1 MNTYTMKIPFA
12 NSPHSLAVLR
22 VKQDYKIDA
31 KVKIK
36 SVFNILI
43 SALLFTG
50 IIYSLRAYILP
61 YFNMDLINKA
71 CYIVG
76 HSGIADSIND
86 MFNFIVPQTDRISK
100 MLSGLNAN
108 DTVNIT
114 RILVITS
121 LISALMFLGFN
132 IINSIICLLMNL
144 TEGHKHSIKISVF
157 VISDI
162 FSATVSYISLAIFF
176 VAACFIAVLLPV
188 VFFDLGN
195 EIYFYATIWVISLIA
210 SIIVIVKF
218 IKFKRERHSCLY
230 DLRENIFTYFAG
242 VIVAI
247 FPAISAI
254 IILAVLTIIMLIIVL
269 KLVIYITKGLAF
281 GG

>member
-1 MNTYTMKIPFA
+1 MNTDTMKIPFA

-43 SALLFTG
+43 SALLFAG

-76 HSGIADSIND
+76 HSGVAESINN
-86 MFNFIVPQTDRISK
+86 MFSFIVPQTDRISK

-108 DTVNIT
+108 DTVNIA

-195 EIYFYATIWVISLIA
+195 EIYFYATVWVISLIA

-218 IKFKRERHSCLY
+218 VKFKRERLSCLY

>member
-1 MNTYTMKIPFA
+1 MKIPFI
-12 NSPHSLAVLR
+12 NSLAVLR
-22 VKQDYKIDA
+22 VRQDYKIDA

-43 SALLFTG
+43 SALLFVG
-50 IIYSLRAYILP
+50 IIYSLKAYILP

-76 HSGIADSIND
+76 HSGAADSIND

-100 MLSGLNAN
+100 IFSGMNAN
-108 DTVNIT
+108 DAVNIA
-114 RILVITS
+114 RMSVIVS
-121 LISALMFLGFN
+121 LTSALIFLGLN
-132 IINSIICLLMNL
+132 IINSIICLLSKL

-157 VISDI
+157 VIFDI
-162 FSATVSYISLAIFF
+162 LSATVSYISLAIFF
-176 VAACFIAVLLPV
+176 VTACFIAVLLPV
-188 VFFDLGN
+188 IFFNLGN
-195 EIYFYATIWVISLIA
+195 EIYFYAAVWAVSLIA
-210 SIIVIVKF
+210 SVTVIVKF
-218 IKFKRERHSCLY
+218 IKFKRERLSYLR
-230 DLRENIFTYFAG
+230 DLRENVFTYLAG
-242 VIVAI
+242 VVVAV

-254 IILAVLTIIMLIIVL
+254 IVLAILTVIMLIIVL

>member
-1 MNTYTMKIPFA
+1 MNTDTMKIQFA

-22 VKQDYKIDA
+22 VRQDYKINA

-43 SALLFTG
+43 SALLFAG
-50 IIYSLRAYILP
+50 IIYLLNAYIFP

-86 MFNFIVPQTDRISK
+86 MFNFIVPQADRISK
-100 MLSGLNAN
+100 IFSGINA
-108 DTVNIT
+108 DDAVNIA

-132 IINSIICLLMNL
+132 IINSIICLLINL

-162 FSATVSYISLAIFF
+162 FSATISYISLAIFF

-188 VFFDLGN
+188 VFFNLGN
-195 EIYFYATIWVISLIA
+195 EVYFYAAVWVISLIA

-218 IKFKRERHSCLY
+218 VKFKRERLSCLY

-242 VIVAI
+242 VIVAV
-247 FPAISAI
+247 FPTISAMI
-254 IILAVLTIIMLIIVL
+254 VLAILTVVMFIIVL
-269 KLVIYITKGLAF
+269 KIVIYITKGLVF
-281 GG
+281 GR

>member
-1 MNTYTMKIPFA
+1 MNTDTMKIQFA

-22 VKQDYKIDA
+22 VRQDYKIDA

-43 SALLFTG
+43 SALLFAG
-50 IIYSLRAYILP
+50 IIYSLNAYISP
-61 YFNMDLINKA
+61 CFNMDLINKA

-86 MFNFIVPQTDRISK
+86 MFNFIVPQADRISK
-100 MLSGLNAN
+100 IFSGINAE
-108 DTVNIT
+108 DAVNIA

-162 FSATVSYISLAIFF
+162 FSATISYISLAIFF

-188 VFFDLGN
+188 VFFNLGN
-195 EIYFYATIWVISLIA
+195 EVYFYAAVWVISLIA

-218 IKFKRERHSCLY
+218 VKFKRERLSCLY

-242 VIVAI
+242 VIVAV
-247 FPAISAI
+247 FPTISAI
-254 IILAVLTIIMLIIVL
+254 IVLAILTVVMFIIVL
-269 KLVIYITKGLAF
+269 KIVIYITKGLVF

>member
-1 MNTYTMKIPFA
+1 MNTDTMKIQFA

-22 VKQDYKIDA
+22 VRQDYKIDA

-43 SALLFTG
+43 SALLFAG
-50 IIYSLRAYILP
+50 IIYSLNAYISP

-86 MFNFIVPQTDRISK
+86 MFNFIVPQADRISK
-100 MLSGLNAN
+100 IFSGINA
-108 DTVNIT
+108 DDAVNIA

-162 FSATVSYISLAIFF
+162 FSATISYISLAIFF

-188 VFFDLGN
+188 VFFNLGN
-195 EIYFYATIWVISLIA
+195 EVYFYAAVWVISLIA

-218 IKFKRERHSCLY
+218 VKIKRERLSCLY

-254 IILAVLTIIMLIIVL
+254 IILAILTVAMFIIVL
-269 KLVIYITKGLAF
+269 KIVIYITKNLAF

>member
-1 MNTYTMKIPFA
+1 MNTDTMKIQFA

-22 VKQDYKIDA
+22 VRQDYKINA

-43 SALLFTG
+43 SALLFAG
-50 IIYSLRAYILP
+50 IIYSLNAYISP

-86 MFNFIVPQTDRISK
+86 MFNFIVPQADRISK
-100 MLSGLNAN
+100 IFSGINA
-108 DTVNIT
+108 DDAVNIA

-132 IINSIICLLMNL
+132 IINSIICLLINL
-144 TEGHKHSIKISVF
+144 TEGHKHSIKTSVF

-162 FSATVSYISLAIFF
+162 FSATISYISLAIFF

-188 VFFDLGN
+188 VFFNLGN
-195 EIYFYATIWVISLIA
+195 EVYFYAAVWVISLIA

-218 IKFKRERHSCLY
+218 VKFKRERLSCLY

-242 VIVAI
+242 VIVAV
-247 FPAISAI
+247 FPTISAI
-254 IILAVLTIIMLIIVL
+254 IVLAILTVLMFIIVL
-269 KLVIYITKGLAF
+269 KIVIYITKGLVF
-281 GG
+281 G

>member
-1 MNTYTMKIPFA
+1 MNTDTMKIQFA

-22 VKQDYKIDA
+22 VRQDYKIDA

-43 SALLFTG
+43 SALLFAG
-50 IIYSLRAYILP
+50 IIYSLNAYISP

-86 MFNFIVPQTDRISK
+86 MFNFIVPQADRISK
-100 MLSGLNAN
+100 IFSGINA
-108 DTVNIT
+108 DDAVNIA

-162 FSATVSYISLAIFF
+162 FSATISYISLAIFF

-188 VFFDLGN
+188 VFFNLGN
-195 EIYFYATIWVISLIA
+195 EVYFYAAVWVISLIA

-218 IKFKRERHSCLY
+218 VKFKRERLSCLY

-242 VIVAI
+242 VIVAV
-247 FPAISAI
+247 FPTISAI
-254 IILAVLTIIMLIIVL
+254 IILTILTVVMFIIVL
-269 KLVIYITKGLAF
+269 KIVIYITKGLVF

>member
-1 MNTYTMKIPFA
+1 MNTDTMKIQFA

-22 VKQDYKIDA
+22 VRQDYKIDA

-43 SALLFTG
+43 SALLFAG
-50 IIYSLRAYILP
+50 IIYSLNAYISP
-61 YFNMDLINKA
+61 CFNMDLINKA

-86 MFNFIVPQTDRISK
+86 MFNFIVPQADRISK
-100 MLSGLNAN
+100 IFSGINADN
-108 DTVNIT
+108 AVNIA

-162 FSATVSYISLAIFF
+162 FSATISYISLAIFF

-188 VFFDLGN
+188 VFFNLEN
-195 EIYFYATIWVISLIA
+195 EVYFYAAVWVISLIA

-218 IKFKRERHSCLY
+218 VKFKRERLSCLY

-242 VIVAI
+242 VIVAV
-247 FPAISAI
+247 FPTISAI
-254 IILAVLTIIMLIIVL
+254 IVLAILTVVMFIIVL
-269 KLVIYITKGLAF
+269 KIVIYITKGLVF

>member
-1 MNTYTMKIPFA
+1 MNTDTMKIPFA
-12 NSPHSLAVLR
+12 NSPHSLAVLQAR
-22 VKQDYKIDA
+22 QDYKIDA

-43 SALLFTG
+43 SALLFAG
-50 IIYSLRAYILP
+50 IIYSLNAYISP
-61 YFNMDLINKA
+61 YFNMDLINKT

-86 MFNFIVPQTDRISK
+86 MFNFIVPQANRISK
-100 MLSGLNAN
+100 IFSGINA
-108 DTVNIT
+108 DDAVNIA

-162 FSATVSYISLAIFF
+162 FSATISYISLAIFF

-188 VFFDLGN
+188 VFFNLGN
-195 EIYFYATIWVISLIA
+195 EVYFYAAVWVISLIA

-218 IKFKRERHSCLY
+218 VKIKRERLSCLY

-254 IILAVLTIIMLIIVL
+254 IILAILTVVMFIIVL
-269 KLVIYITKGLAF
+269 KIVIYITKNLAF

>member
-1 MNTYTMKIPFA
+1 MNTDTMKIPFA
-12 NSPHSLAVLR
+12 NSPHSLAVLQVR
-22 VKQDYKIDA
+22 QDYKIDA

-43 SALLFTG
+43 SALLFAW

-76 HSGIADSIND
+76 HSSVAESINN
-86 MFNFIVPQTDRISK
+86 MFSFIVPQTDRISK

-108 DTVNIT
+108 DTVNIA

-188 VFFDLGN
+188 AFFDLGN
-195 EIYFYATIWVISLIA
+195 EIYFYATVWVISLIA

-218 IKFKRERHSCLY
+218 VKFKRERLSCLY

>member
-1 MNTYTMKIPFA
+1 MNTDTMKIPFA
-12 NSPHSLAVLR
+12 NSPHSLAVLQVR
-22 VKQDYKIDA
+22 QDYKIDA

-43 SALLFTG
+43 SALLFAG

-76 HSGIADSIND
+76 HSGVAESINN
-86 MFNFIVPQTDRISK
+86 MFSFIVPQTDRISK

-108 DTVNIT
+108 DTVNIA

-162 FSATVSYISLAIFF
+162 FTATVSYISLAIFF

-195 EIYFYATIWVISLIA
+195 EIYFYATVWVISLIA

-218 IKFKRERHSCLY
+218 FKSKRERLSCLY
-230 DLRENIFTYFAG
+230 YLRENIFTYFAG

>member
-1 MNTYTMKIPFA
+1 MNTDTMKIQFA

-22 VKQDYKIDA
+22 VRQDYKIDA

-43 SALLFTG
+43 SALLFAG

-86 MFNFIVPQTDRISK
+86 MFNFIVPQADRISK
-100 MLSGLNAN
+100 IFSGINA
-108 DTVNIT
+108 DDAVNIA
-114 RILVITS
+114 RILVIAS

-132 IINSIICLLMNL
+132 IINSIICLLINL
-144 TEGHKHSIKISVF
+144 TERHKHSIKISVF

-162 FSATVSYISLAIFF
+162 FSATISYISLAIFF

-188 VFFDLGN
+188 VFFNLGN
-195 EIYFYATIWVISLIA
+195 KVYFYAAVWVISLIA

-218 IKFKRERHSCLY
+218 VKFKRERLSCLY

-242 VIVAI
+242 VIVAV
-247 FPAISAI
+247 FPTISAI
-254 IILAVLTIIMLIIVL
+254 IVLAILTVVMFIIVL
-269 KLVIYITKGLAF
+269 KIVIYITKGLVF

>member
-1 MNTYTMKIPFA
+1 MNTDTMKIQFA

-22 VKQDYKIDA
+22 VRQDYKIDA

-43 SALLFTG
+43 SALLFAG
-50 IIYSLRAYILP
+50 IIYSLNAYISP

-86 MFNFIVPQTDRISK
+86 MFNFIVPQADRISK
-100 MLSGLNAN
+100 IFSGINA
-108 DTVNIT
+108 DDAVNIA

-132 IINSIICLLMNL
+132 IINSIICLLINL

-162 FSATVSYISLAIFF
+162 FSATISYISLAIFF

-188 VFFDLGN
+188 VFFNLGN
-195 EIYFYATIWVISLIA
+195 EVYFYAAVWVISLIA

-218 IKFKRERHSCLY
+218 VKFKRERLSCLY

-242 VIVAI
+242 VIVAV
-247 FPAISAI
+247 FPTISAI
-254 IILAVLTIIMLIIVL
+254 IVLAILTVVIFIIVL
-269 KLVIYITKGLAF
+269 KIVIYITKGLVF

>member
-1 MNTYTMKIPFA
+1 MNTDTMKIQFA

-22 VKQDYKIDA
+22 VRQDYKIDA

-43 SALLFTG
+43 SALLFAG
-50 IIYSLRAYILP
+50 IIYSLNAYISP

-86 MFNFIVPQTDRISK
+86 MFNFIVPQADRISK
-100 MLSGLNAN
+100 IFSGINA
-108 DTVNIT
+108 DDAVNIA

-162 FSATVSYISLAIFF
+162 FSATISYISLAIFF

-188 VFFDLGN
+188 VFFNLGN
-195 EIYFYATIWVISLIA
+195 EVYFYAAVWVISLIA

-218 IKFKRERHSCLY
+218 VKFKRERLSCLY

-242 VIVAI
+242 VIVAV
-247 FPAISAI
+247 FPTISAI
-254 IILAVLTIIMLIIVL
+254 IVLAILTIVMFIIVL
-269 KLVIYITKGLAF
+269 KIVIYITKGLVF

>member
-1 MNTYTMKIPFA
+1 MKIPFA
-12 NSPHSLAVLR
+12 NSPHSLAVLQVR
-22 VKQDYKIDA
+22 QDYKIDA

-43 SALLFTG
+43 SALLFAW

-76 HSGIADSIND
+76 HSGVAESINN
-86 MFNFIVPQTDRISK
+86 MFSFIVPQTDRISK

-108 DTVNIT
+108 DTVNIA

-188 VFFDLGN
+188 AFFDLGN
-195 EIYFYATIWVISLIA
+195 EIYFYATVWVISLIA

-218 IKFKRERHSCLY
+218 VKFKRERLSCLY